1 MKMQCSFLILDLLLV
16 SATNTRLLPWCLY
29 ASLKCYNIDFSPSAF
44 VSVWP
49 KVHLFCY
56 LGKQNYTTDEDC
68 FFIWHCQLRHMR
80 SWWCCLYKLIL
91 TIRHMHCIKNLA
103 YTHVK
108 GMLGENTWISLWLP
122 LNNGKGC
129 LLEVGPMFIPTW
141 VQRREVQET
150 KWNVCILC
158 FYRT

>member
-1 MKMQCSFLILDLLLV
+1 MKTHSGLFLFWICLLV

-29 ASLKCYNIDFSPSAF
+29 ATLKCYNIDFSPSAF

-68 FFIWHCQLRHMR
+68 FFIWHCQLRHMG
-80 SWWCCLYKLIL
+80 SWWGCLYKLIF

-122 LNNGKGC
+122 LNNGKRMPAWSRTHVHSYLSAKKGGSRNKVKC
-129 LLEVGPMFIPTW
+129 MYFMF
-141 VQRREVQET
+141 
-150 KWNVCILC
+150 L
-158 FYRT
+158 